1 MKTYSYNRQEN
12 KRVGAFMTQ
21 YQSTMSSHYRQLQFD
36 ERGQIEVLHNQ
47 GLSIRMIAEIVRR
60 SPSTISREL
69 RR

>member
-1 MKTYSYNRQEN
+1 
-12 KRVGAFMTQ
+12 MTQ